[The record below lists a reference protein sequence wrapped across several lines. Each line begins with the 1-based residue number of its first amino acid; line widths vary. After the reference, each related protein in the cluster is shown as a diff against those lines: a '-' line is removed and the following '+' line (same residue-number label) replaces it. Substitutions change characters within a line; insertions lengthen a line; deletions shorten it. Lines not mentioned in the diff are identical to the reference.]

1 MMNSVDV
8 RSNVT
13 EDNST
18 KTSSFFDNHKADA
31 DAAYQRLALTRK
43 TLKMYQ
49 REINDTNT
57 VDIVGELKDLYIDLE
72 KTMKMIIL
80 IEQQLILEGE

>member
-1 MMNSVDV
+1 MINSVDV
-8 RSNVT
+8 RSNITV
-13 EDNST
+13 DDSQRVST
-18 KTSSFFDNHKADA
+18 FFSTQKVDA

-57 VDIVGELKDLYIDLE
+57 VDIVGNLKDLYIDLE
-72 KTMKMIIL
+72 KTMKLIIL
-80 IEQQLILEGE
+80 EEQKLVFDGE